1 MLLCRDKK
9 LAAIKV
15 NKEDVDIIA
24 AEFELD
30 TKTADRRLREHSG
43 NLVEALQSFLGSQDG
58 RQNAE
63 TVQYTIKVCGW
74 HCQTR
79 SVEHNDKQPVCLC
92 F

>member
-1 MLLCRDKK
+1 MQRLRSSVADSVKLFLCRDKK

-43 NLVEALQSFLGSQDG
+43 NLVEALQSFL
-58 RQNAE
+58 
-63 TVQYTIKVCGW
+63 
-74 HCQTR
+74 
-79 SVEHNDKQPVCLC
+79 
-92 F
+92 

>member
-1 MLLCRDKK
+1 LFCRDKK

-43 NLVEALQSFLGSQDG
+43 NLVEALQSFL
-58 RQNAE
+58 
-63 TVQYTIKVCGW
+63 
-74 HCQTR
+74 
-79 SVEHNDKQPVCLC
+79 
-92 F
+92 

>member
-1 MLLCRDKK
+1 MKLKGSGVYSEHYFVSYAASNAEGHLLLIQEKKFICRDKK

-43 NLVEALQSFLGSQDG
+43 NLVEALQSFL
-58 RQNAE
+58 
-63 TVQYTIKVCGW
+63 
-74 HCQTR
+74 
-79 SVEHNDKQPVCLC
+79 
-92 F
+92 

>member
-1 MLLCRDKK
+1 MSHLVLRSLLRSEGHPFLTQAGFLCRDKK

-43 NLVEALQSFLGSQDG
+43 DLVEALQSFL
-58 RQNAE
+58 
-63 TVQYTIKVCGW
+63 
-74 HCQTR
+74 
-79 SVEHNDKQPVCLC
+79 
-92 F
+92 